1 MNNKFKV
8 GEEVFSIM
16 PKTESERC
24 SSPCWTDGMTEI
36 YEQKIKG
43 KILGI
48 YKDSFLVNF
57 YITSKNDTS
66 YYYRSEWLKKVKRNV
81 G

>member
-1 MNNKFKV
+1 MDNKFKV

-24 SSPCWTDGMTEI
+24 SSPCWTDGMTKI
-36 YEQKIKG
+36 YEKKIKG
-43 KILGI
+43 KISGI

-57 YITSKNDTS
+57 KNDTS